1 MVIFL
6 EKADLNSIRQP
17 FVERSAI
24 SNLHWKKYLKNVNI
38 VDDACFGSDIFLLT
52 SIRKSETH
60 YLNTLQTSARVSHLY
75 SRISAAWRTGYVK
88 RPTLPS
94 FFCLLFIC
102 RRQHQ
107 NLDFGGKQKEKTKR
121 VVVGKCDSSFLFPCG
136 RAVFTFTS
144 HWFSDKRV
152 WMSSHHIFQRVSDL
166 TWTKKLCFFYTRV
179 GGKCEVKKTKT
190 LWQVDEEWDEAINW
204 TTEKQK
210 FRGCVGKGL
219 IFPL

>member
-107 NLDFGGKQKEKTKR
+107 NLDFGGKQKEKNQT
-121 VVVGKCDSSFLFPCG
+121 CSSRKVWFKFSLSLWKSRFHFYVSLILGQTGVDEFAPHFPACF
-136 RAVFTFTS
+136 R
-144 HWFSDKRV
+144 
-152 WMSSHHIFQRVSDL
+152 SDL
-166 TWTKKLCFFYTRV
+166 NQKIVVFYTRV
-179 GGKCEVKKTKT
+179 GGKCEVKKKKT